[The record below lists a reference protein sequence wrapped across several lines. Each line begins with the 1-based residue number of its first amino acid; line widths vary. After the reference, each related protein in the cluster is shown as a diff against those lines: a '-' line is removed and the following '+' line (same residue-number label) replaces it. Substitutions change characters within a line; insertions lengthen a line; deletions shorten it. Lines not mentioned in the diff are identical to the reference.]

1 VEKTARLCK
10 AVMAYGQNARVR
22 RKSYARKFTIFPAA
36 RQGSWLNSAADQIRS
51 KQRVRL

>member
-22 RKSYARKFTIFPAA
+22 RKSHMQKFMISPAA
-36 RQGSWLNSAADQIRS
+36 RQGSWLNFTAKQIRS
-51 KQRVRL
+51 KQKFRL